1 MSLSQIRKFP
11 GVPIATWALCVSS
24 NCSKIFII
32 LESRSVAER
41 CLHVI
46 LKFKLIKMIVMICD
60 GEPGSKI
67 EMFHDRNF
75 AQENIILADIS
86 GNFRNSFS
94 NIEAIYSYF
103 AWEISSLQIL
113 KNFMANL
120 PWHFRSIIFRVR
132 KLRNVDFPDPDEPI
146 IAVNVPFHSLSYF
159 QVKGQGHNFY

>member
-1 MSLSQIRKFP
+1 MRTMSEFKLLQNLHYFGISLSCWEML
-11 GVPIATWALCVSS
+11 ACHSE
-24 NCSKIFII
+24 II
-32 LESRSVAER
+32 IQRVHQNHFYENLY
-41 CLHVI
+41 
-46 LKFKLIKMIVMICD
+46 
-60 GEPGSKI
+60 EPGSKI
-67 EMFHDRNF
+67 EMFHDRYF
-75 AQENIILADIS
+75 AQKYIVLSNIS

-103 AWEISSLQIL
+103 AWKISSLKIL
-113 KNFMANL
+113 NFFMVNL